1 MPTFYPPQEIQLSQD
16 QKSIFLAG
24 SIDMGNAIDWQ
35 QEIIDSFKEN
45 EALCF
50 LNPRRKDWDSSWEQT
65 IENKHF
71 NEQVTWELDA
81 LEMADLI
88 VFYFAP
94 TSKAPIS
101 LLELG
106 LFARNKNVIV
116 CCPTG
121 YWRKGN
127 IDIVCQRFG
136 VKQVESLEK
145 LIEEINSTFIII

>member
-1 MPTFYPPQEIQLSQD
+1 MPTFYPPQKIQLSQN

-24 SIDMGNAIDWQ
+24 SIDMGNAVDWQ
-35 QEIIDSFKEN
+35 QEIIAHFKEN

-50 LNPRRKDWDSSWEQT
+50 LNPRRKDWDRSWEQT

-71 NEQVTWELDA
+71 NVQVTWELDA
-81 LEMADLI
+81 LELADLI

-94 TSKAPIS
+94 TSQAPIS

-106 LFARNKNVIV
+106 LFARNKNVVV

-127 IDIVCQRFG
+127 VDIVCQRFG

-145 LIEEINSTFIII
+145 LMEEIQSVFSTT

>member
-1 MPTFYPPQEIQLSQD
+1 MPTFYPPQKIELSQN

-24 SIDMGNAIDWQ
+24 SIDMGNAVDRQ
-35 QEIIDSFKEN
+35 QEIITHFKEN
-45 EALCF
+45 ETFCF

-81 LEMADLI
+81 LEQADLI
-88 VFYFAP
+88 VFYFVP
-94 TSKAPIS
+94 TSQAPIS

-106 LFARNKNVIV
+106 LFAKNKNVVV

-127 IDIVCQRFG
+127 VDIVCQRFG
-136 VKQVESLEK
+136 IKQVESLEELMK
-145 LIEEINSTFIII
+145 EIKNTSSII